1 MQKRRPVVSP
11 GAGGVPHIGYTLLQ
25 GMDVVHGAWH
35 VARLPGR
42 SGLPLHG
49 ADVHGRC
56 VRPPAAG
63 LALARPALARPALQG
78 LGAGDSARAARPGA
92 GLARRVVL
100 VPAAFI
106 LAVFAHLD
114 AQPHDVG
121 GARVAQAWAHT
132 VQLITHLPH
141 GCLIRERGVVWL
153 C

>member
-1 MQKRRPVVSP
+1 MARGMWLVSLEDLGFP
-11 GAGGVPHIGYTLLQ
+11 FT
-25 GMDVVHGAWH
+25 
-35 VARLPGR
+35 AR
-42 SGLPLHG
+42 
-49 ADVHGRC
+49 ADVHGA
-56 VRPPAAG
+56 PAAG

-121 GARVAQAWAHT
+121 GARVTQFTRLQAERARLGAHRAADHA
-132 VQLITHLPH
+132 LAHL
-141 GCLIRERGVVWL
+141 GRMVV
-153 C
+153 

>member
-1 MQKRRPVVSP
+1 MARGMWLVSLEDLGFP
-11 GAGGVPHIGYTLLQ
+11 FT
-25 GMDVVHGAWH
+25 
-35 VARLPGR
+35 AR
-42 SGLPLHG
+42 
-49 ADVHGRC
+49 ADVHGA
-56 VRPPAAG
+56 PAAG

-121 GARVAQAWAHT
+121 GARVTQAWAHT
-132 VQLITHLPH
+132 VQLITHLR
-141 GCLIRERGVVWL
+141 ISAAWL
-153 C
+153 SDPRACAQHAWHASTHARQH